1 MRPIDADA
9 LKEYAIDGLEKYWP
23 YGGMNEYT
31 AVSVDDIDAA
41 PTLDVAPVI
50 HACWI
55 PVCNTWTHDSH
66 EYGSTVYVCSNC
78 QRHSLY
84 EEPYCHCG
92 AKMDKQVCDEP

>member
-1 MRPIDADA
+1 MRPIDADQILSAANSEEKLIGKDWDYDA
-9 LKEYAIDGLEKYWP
+9 LKTSIEL
-23 YGGMNEYT
+23 
-31 AVSVDDIDAA
+31 A

-50 HACWI
+50 HARWI

-78 QRHSLY
+78 QRHSLF

-92 AKMDKQVCDEP
+92 AKMDADESTVL